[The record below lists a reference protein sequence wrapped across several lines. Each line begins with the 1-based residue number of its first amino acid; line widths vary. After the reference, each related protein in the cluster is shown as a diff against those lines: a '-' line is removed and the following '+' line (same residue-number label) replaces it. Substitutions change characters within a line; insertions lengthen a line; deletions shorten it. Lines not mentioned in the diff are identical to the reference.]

1 MIFYKNTEMQKVLAC
16 CLICA
21 LLTISFAP
29 ITKAKSDYEW
39 DDREDMQAQGSAYA
53 SVWYAD
59 GEIQSSHY
67 TTAWIW
73 REGGSLDC
81 TSLYRLSAT
90 QVIGQFETSIIEP
103 KNDQGAGT
111 AKNDALGNA
120 DTHAYY
126 HSTSLS
132 AVDENR
138 IAAGA
143 QASTVHKDEHN
154 EESKNN
160 RSFTNTHIFLRGRA
174 VLVRGCDSFR

>member
-1 MIFYKNTEMQKVLAC
+1 MIFFENTEMQKVLAC

-29 ITKAKSDYEW
+29 ITKAESDYQW

-90 QVIGQFETSIIEP
+90 QVIGQFEPSIIEP
-103 KNDQGAGT
+103 RNDTGSGT
-111 AKNDALGNA
+111 AKNDAPGNA

-132 AVDENR
+132 A
-138 IAAGA
+138 AADLNEDNKYRLTAYSRVEATNKDGTLEVGA
-143 QASTVHKDEHN
+143 KAI
-154 EESKNN
+154 EEWGNW
-160 RSFTNTHIFLRGRA
+160 
-174 VLVRGCDSFR
+174 

>member
-1 MIFYKNTEMQKVLAC
+1 MTFFKNTEMKKVLAFY
-16 CLICA
+16 LICA

-29 ITKAKSDYEW
+29 ITKAASEYKW

-81 TSLYRLSAT
+81 LSLYKLSAT
-90 QVIGQFETSIIEP
+90 QVIGQFEPSIITP
-103 KNDQGAGT
+103 VNDTGSGT
-111 AKNDALGNA
+111 AKNDAPGNA

-132 AVDENR
+132 A
-138 IAAGA
+138 AADLNQKNKYRLTA
-143 QASTVHKDEHN
+143 YSRVEASNKDGQLEVHATAV
-154 EESKNN
+154 EEWGNW
-160 RSFTNTHIFLRGRA
+160 
-174 VLVRGCDSFR
+174 

>member
-1 MIFYKNTEMQKVLAC
+1 MTFFKNAEMQKVLAC

-29 ITKAKSDYEW
+29 ITKAASDYEW
-39 DDREDMQAQGSAYA
+39 NVDEDMQAQVSAYA

-90 QVIGQFETSIIEP
+90 QVIGLFEPSIIEP
-103 KNDQGAGT
+103 QNDDGAGT
-111 AKNDALGNA
+111 AKNDAPGNA

-132 AVDENR
+132 AAADLNQENKYR
-138 IAAGA
+138 LTAYSRVKAKNKDG
-143 QASTVHKDEHN
+143 TLEVHALAV
-154 EESKNN
+154 EEWGNW
-160 RSFTNTHIFLRGRA
+160 
-174 VLVRGCDSFR
+174 